1 MDKSK
6 RQLSLGDL
14 VLAKVKGH
22 PAWPTKFAI
31 GYNRRGLEETEL
43 KNSKDKS
50 DGSDLLPLLDCHKC
64 FEVVAAAVKDA
75 ISDSVVGLK
84 NPEWFSWRFDCHY
97 TTNSFQYCRW
107 WRSLQLVLMTRNK
120 KFSTLEE
127 LGGERVLYLLLRK
140 NVASCLGIKV
150 MCYIPTITICTFYPL
165 SIKRNVAFQ

>member
-84 NPEWFSWRFDCHY
+84 NPE
-97 TTNSFQYCRW
+97 
-107 WRSLQLVLMTRNK
+107 
-120 KFSTLEE
+120 
-127 LGGERVLYLLLRK
+127 LL
-140 NVASCLGIKV
+140 
-150 MCYIPTITICTFYPL
+150 PL
-165 SIKRNVAFQ
+165 SAIPSGLKIKIE